1 MKKLYLLAGL
11 LLLLLH
17 TSLFAQ
23 VKSPAEFLGYAL
35 GERFTPHH
43 KVIDY
48 YRHVASESPTVH
60 LLDYGQ
66 TNELRPLLVAFV
78 SSEENI
84 NRLETIRTDNLKR
97 AGVLEGSPKL
107 SVPVHWMSYNVHGNE
122 AVSSEASMMTL
133 FSLVDPNTSQYSDW
147 LHEVLVVLDP
157 CVNPDGQERY
167 VNWYQQK
174 MNQVLQPDLQSI
186 EHREPW
192 PGGRPNHYLFDL
204 NRDWAWQTQVESQQ
218 RLALYND
225 WLPQVHLDFH
235 EQGINSPYYFAPA
248 AEPLHVQL
256 TDFQHEYQERFGR
269 NTARYFDANDWFY
282 FTKERFDLLY
292 PSYGDTYPMYNGA
305 IGMTIEQGGSG
316 RAGIG
321 GLTATGDTVTL
332 SDRIIHHHTTG
343 ISAIETT
350 YDLKDQVLQAFT
362 EYYSESSTNPL
373 GPYRSFV
380 IKGSNPAAKTQAFLA
395 LLDKNRIRYGLS
407 GKSANLTGF
416 SYQNGQTERLRLEEN
431 DIVINAYQP
440 KSVLTQVL
448 FEPEPV
454 LNDSITYDITSWAL
468 PYAYGL
474 DAYALEGRLDA
485 EQPYV
490 IPDFVPN
497 QPDVETLAY
506 VAPWQATVHVKFLAS
521 LLQEGIRVRYNEY
534 PFEVGG
540 NSYPTGSLIITRGGN
555 EYISNFHQKVTDL
568 ANSFRIS
575 LGQSKTGF
583 VDSGKDFGSSYVRV
597 IQKPSIALV
606 GGEGVSSLN
615 FGEIWHFL
623 DSELE
628 YPVVVLERDQLSRA
642 DLSKYDVLVLPSGNY
657 PEELYETLINW
668 AAAGGRLVAL
678 DQALTL
684 FADKEGSMLQTYAD
698 EGEKARRD
706 SAAAALQEAEKTA
719 PYLERERLAISGNA
733 AGAIFEVELDATHP
747 LGYGKMGKFYTL
759 KNSSD
764 RYALMDQGIN
774 AGYIASTDSHRTGF
788 IGYKIKPG
796 MARSLVFGVAP
807 KGAGQLIYLA
817 DNPVFRSFWEDGKL
831 ILANAL
837 FLSGN

>member
-1 MKKLYLLAGL
+1 MKNLYLVAGL
-11 LLLLLH
+11 LLLH
-17 TSLFAQ
+17 NSLIAQ
-23 VKSPAEFLGYAL
+23 IKSPAEFLGYAL

-43 KVIDY
+43 KVVDY
-48 YRHVASESPTVH
+48 YRYVASESPAVH
-60 LLDYGQ
+60 LLEYGQ
-66 TNELRPLLVAFV
+66 TNELRPLMVAFV

-84 NRLETIRTDNLKR
+84 NRLETLRTDNLKR
-97 AGVLEGSPKL
+97 AGLLEGSPRL

-133 FSLVDPNTSQYSDW
+133 FSLVGPESSNYSDW
-147 LHEVLVVLDP
+147 LDEVLVVLDP
-157 CVNPDGQERY
+157 CINPDGQERY

-174 MNQVLQPDLQSI
+174 MNAVLQPDLQSI

-269 NTARYFDANDWFY
+269 NTARYFDANNWFY

-305 IGMTIEQGGSG
+305 IGMTIEQAGSG

-321 GLTATGDTVTL
+321 AYTADGDTLTL
-332 SDRIIHHHTTG
+332 ADRIVHHHTTG
-343 ISAIETT
+343 ISALQTT
-350 YDLKDQVLQAFT
+350 FELKEQVMEAYTDYFV
-362 EYYSESSTNPL
+362 ESSTNPI

-380 IKGSNPAAKTQAFLA
+380 IKGSNPPAKTQALLS
-395 LLDKNRIRYGLS
+395 LLDKNNIRYGVS
-407 GKSANLTGF
+407 GKTANLTGF
-416 SYQNGQTERLRLEEN
+416 SYQSGRTERMVLEEN

-454 LNDSITYDITSWAL
+454 LKDSITYDITSWAL

-474 DAYALEGRLDA
+474 EAYALESRLDA
-485 EQPYV
+485 GEAYEAPV
-490 IPDFVPN
+490 FTANRPN
-497 QPDVETLAY
+497 VETLAY
-506 VAPWQATVHVKFLAS
+506 IAPWTATVHVKFLAS

-540 NSYPTGSLIITRGGN
+540 NSYPTGSLLITRGGN
-555 EYISNFHQKVTDL
+555 EYVPNFHQKVTDL
-568 ANSFRIS
+568 ANSFRIP
-575 LGQSKTGF
+575 LGHTETGF
-583 VDSGKDFGSSYVRV
+583 VDSGKDFGSSHVRL
-597 IQKPSIALV
+597 IRKPSIALV
-606 GGEGVSSLN
+606 GGSGVSSLN

-623 DSELE
+623 DSELN
-628 YPVVVLERDQLSRA
+628 YPVVILEGNQLSSA
-642 DLSKYDVLVLPSGNY
+642 DLSNYNVLILPSGDY
-657 PEELYETLINW
+657 SEEFYEPLINW
-668 AAAGGRLVAL
+668 VTSGGKLVAL
-678 DQALTL
+678 DEALTL
-684 FADKEGSMLQTYAD
+684 FADKEGSMLRTYAD
-698 EGEKARRD
+698 ETDKARWD
-706 SAAAALQEAEKTA
+706 SVAAASQAVEKTA
-719 PYLERERLAISGNA
+719 PYLERERLDISSYA
-733 AGAIFEVELDATHP
+733 AGAIFQVELDATHP
-747 LGYGKMGKFYTL
+747 LGYGKTGKYYSL

-764 RYALMDQGIN
+764 RYALMNQGIN
-774 AGYIASTDSHRTGF
+774 AGYIAGTDSHRTGF
-788 IGYKIKPG
+788 IGYKIKPT
-796 MARSLVFGVAP
+796 MAGSLVFGVAP

-817 DNPVFRSFWEDGKL
+817 DNPIFRSFWEDGKL

>member
-1 MKKLYLLAGL
+1 MKKIYLVAGL
-11 LLLLLH
+11 LMFQTMLL
-17 TSLFAQ
+17 AQ
-23 VKSPAEFLGYAL
+23 IKSPAEFLGYEL

-43 KVIDY
+43 KVIAY
-48 YRHVASESPTVH
+48 FQHVASENPGVK
-60 LLDYGQ
+60 LREYGE

-78 SSEENI
+78 SSVANI

-97 AGVLEGSPKL
+97 AGMLEGTPEL
-107 SVPVHWMSYNVHGNE
+107 SIPVHWMSYNVHGNE
-122 AVSSEASMMTL
+122 AVSSEATMMTL
-133 FSLVDPNTSQYSDW
+133 FSLVDPNNRQYRPW
-147 LHEVLVVLDP
+147 LDEMLVVLDP

-174 MNQVLQPDLQSI
+174 MNKVLQPDLQSI

-218 RLALYND
+218 RLALYNE

-248 AEPLHVQL
+248 AEPLHEQL
-256 TDFQHEYQERFGR
+256 TDFQQEYQERFGR
-269 NTARYFDANDWFY
+269 NTATYFDANDWFY

-321 GLTATGDTVTL
+321 GYTADGDTVTL
-332 SDRIIHHHTTG
+332 KDRIIHHHTTG
-343 ISAIETT
+343 ISAMQTT
-350 YDLKDQVLQAFT
+350 FDLKERVLEAYTNYF
-362 EYYSESSTNPL
+362 EESSSDPVGT
-373 GPYRSFV
+373 YKSFV
-380 IKGSNPAAKTQAFLA
+380 IKGSNPPAKIHALLA
-395 LLDKNRIRYGLS
+395 LLDKNHIRYGLS
-407 GKSANLTGF
+407 GKSANPIGF
-416 SYQNGQTERLRLEEN
+416 SYQTGKTERLSLEEN

-474 DAYALEGRLDA
+474 EAFALENRLDA
-485 EQPYV
+485 GKPYKAAASE
-490 IPDFVPN
+490 PN
-497 QPDVETLAY
+497 QPDAETLAY
-506 VAPWQATVHVKFLAS
+506 IAPWNATLHVKFLAA
-521 LLQEGIRVRYNEY
+521 LLKEGIRVRYNEY
-534 PFEVGG
+534 PFEVADK
-540 NSYPTGSLIITRGGN
+540 SYPTGSLIITRGGN
-555 EYISNFHQKVTDL
+555 DYVPGFHQKVTDL
-568 ANSFRIS
+568 ANSFEIS
-575 LGQSKTGF
+575 LGQTNTAY
-583 VDSGKDFGSSYVRV
+583 VDSGKDFGSSHVRV

-623 DSELE
+623 DSELA
-628 YPVVVLERDQLSRA
+628 YPVVILERDQLANA
-642 DLSKYDVLVLPSGNY
+642 DLSRYDVMVLPSGSY
-657 PEELYETLINW
+657 PDELYEPLTEW
-668 AAAGGRLVAL
+668 VTAGGKLLAL
-678 DQALTL
+678 DEALTL
-684 FADKEGSMLQTYAD
+684 FADKEDGMLRTFAS
-698 EGEKARRD
+698 EEEKTLRD
-706 SAAAALQEAEKTA
+706 SIKANAMEDEKTA
-719 PYLERERLAISGNA
+719 PFLDRERLDISNYA
-733 AGAIFEVELDATHP
+733 AGAIFEVQLDPTHP
-747 LGYGKMGKFYTL
+747 LGYGKNGTFYTL
-759 KNSSD
+759 KNSSN

-774 AGYIASTDSHRTGF
+774 AGFISGTDSHRTGF
-788 IGYKIKPG
+788 IGYKIKAG
-796 MARSLVFGVAP
+796 MARSLVFGVEI
-807 KGAGQLIYLA
+807 KGRGQLIYLV